1 MSNLAVSVTESPR
14 AVVVRLVGEASAA
27 QVAGL
32 DQELS
37 RVLAKKPG
45 IVVFDGSQLSFISSL
60 ALGSLIA
67 FQRNMNK
74 HGGQVRLAALQP
86 MVLDMLK
93 HARLDGVLKTYVS
106 VDDAAAA

>member
-1 MSNLAVSVTESPR
+1 VR
-14 AVVVRLVGEASAA
+14 ARKAPVGDHAA

-32 DQELS
+32 DRELS
-37 RVLAKKPG
+37 KVLAKKPK
-45 IVVFDGSQLSFISSL
+45 IVVFEGSQLSFISSL

-67 FQRNMNK
+67 FQRNMAK

-93 HARLDGVLKTYVS
+93 HAKLDSVLKTYVS
-106 VDDAAAA
+106 VEDATAA